1 MNIIETTAPIAIDH
15 LKDFFANKDD
25 TSFLID
31 YENSQLQGSKL
42 LIYLSNLDVPCNIKV
57 ETTSDSFKELI
68 SEYLN
73 SSFVLNVKI
82 LEEEVINIL
91 LARRG
96 IIETDSYNDIIENNK
111 EILDRWEEILDSLAL
126 FNLYTINDEE
136 VRENIRS
143 VPADTY
149 EDLKGINF
157 VSLLK
162 HENFYDFFQTW
173 KLENAR
179 YFDGYFNDYMFKGKN
194 LYSYWANEN
203 NPMFLLTY
211 GIAEGIDINEY
222 AVEE

>member
-1 MNIIETTAPIAIDH
+1 MNIIETTAPIAIDY
-15 LKDFFANKDD
+15 LKEFFTNKDE

-42 LIYLSNLDVPCNIKV
+42 LVYLSNLDVPCDIKV
-57 ETTSDSFKELI
+57 DEGSESFNNLI
-68 SEYLN
+68 SDYLN
-73 SSFVLNVKI
+73 SPFVLNIKT
-82 LEEEVINIL
+82 LEIATINIL

-96 IIETDSYNDIIENNK
+96 IVETDAYNNIIDANK
-111 EILDRWEEILDSLAL
+111 EILDRWEEVLDSLAL
-126 FNLYTINDEE
+126 FNMYTLDNEE

-143 VPADTY
+143 VPANTY

-162 HENFYDFFQTW
+162 HEDFYEFFSTW

-203 NPMFLLTY
+203 NPMFLLTF
-211 GIAEGIDINEY
+211 GIAENIDINEY